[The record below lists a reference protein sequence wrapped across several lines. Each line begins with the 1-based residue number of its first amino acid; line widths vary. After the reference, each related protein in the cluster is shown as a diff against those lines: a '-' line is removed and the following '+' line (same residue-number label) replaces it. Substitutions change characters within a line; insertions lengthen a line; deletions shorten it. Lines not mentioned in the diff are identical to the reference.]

1 MTEPARVVHVVKGL
15 EANSGVAVFVSELAR
30 EQAAAGTNVTVLCDY
45 RPELA
50 PPPLVRLAV
59 GRPLSSAAARRG
71 DWVHIHALWS
81 LFCLRALLFCRLRG
95 IRYVVS
101 PHGSLMPR
109 VFSHGRLK
117 KAFVWRLLLRPLVRR
132 AELVH
137 CTSEAEAD
145 ACRALG
151 IDGPFVVA
159 PLGVRLPERIDQ
171 PEAKGK
177 GYVALFLGRLG
188 EEKGLFTLMDAWER
202 VRPAGWRL
210 RLAGPDWDGLAAKL
224 RRRAAAFADSVE
236 FVGAAGPEAKDR
248 LYREADIFV
257 LPSPMENFSAVVLE
271 ALAYATP
278 VICTTGTP
286 WQAVEERRC
295 GWRVEPDSVAA
306 LAAALA
312 AATSISDAERAEMG
326 ARGREL
332 AAERFSWQGVAKR
345 ITEAMAGSVVDGK
358 FSNWT
363 PKLSARN
370 ARRSS

>member
-1 MTEPARVVHVVKGL
+1 MTELSRVVHVVKGL

-30 EQAAAGTNVTVLCDY
+30 EQAAAGTDVTVLCDY

-50 PPPLVRLAV
+50 PPPPVRLVV
-59 GRPLSSAAARRG
+59 GRPLSSAGAGRG
-71 DWVHIHALWS
+71 DWVHVHALWS

-109 VFSHGRLK
+109 VFSRGRVK
-117 KAFVWRLLLRPLVRR
+117 KALVWRLLLRQLVRR
-132 AELVH
+132 AALVH

-151 IDGPFVVA
+151 IDGTFVVA
-159 PLGVRLPERIDQ
+159 PLGVRLPERID
-171 PEAKGK
+171 PPVTKGK
-177 GYVALFLGRLG
+177 NQVVLFLGRLG

-202 VRPAGWRL
+202 VRPVGWRL
-210 RLAGPDWDGLAAKL
+210 KLAGPDWDGFAAKL

-236 FVGAAGPEAKDR
+236 FLGEAGPEEKDR
-248 LYREADIFV
+248 LYREADLFV

-271 ALAYATP
+271 ALSYATP
-278 VICTTGTP
+278 VVCTTGTP

-295 GWRVEPDSVAA
+295 GWRVEPDSAEA

-332 AAERFSWQGVAKR
+332 AAERFSWQGVERR
-345 ITEAMAGSVVDGK
+345 ISAALQVALAGAGMV
-358 FSNWT
+358 
-363 PKLSARN
+363 
-370 ARRSS
+370 

>member
-1 MTEPARVVHVVKGL
+1 MAEPARVVHVVKGL

-30 EQAAAGTNVTVLCDY
+30 EQAAAGLDVAVLCDY

-50 PPPLVRLAV
+50 PPPPVRLAV
-59 GRPLSSAAARRG
+59 GRPLSSADAGRG
-71 DWVHIHALWS
+71 DLVHVHALWS

-109 VFSHGRLK
+109 VFSRGRVK
-117 KAFVWRLLLRPLVRR
+117 KALVWRLLLRPLVRR
-132 AELVH
+132 AALVH

-159 PLGVRLPERIDQ
+159 PLGVRLPERIDP
-171 PEAKGK
+171 PETKGK
-177 GYVALFLGRLG
+177 GREVLFLGRLG

-210 RLAGPDWDGLAAKL
+210 KLAGPDWDGFAEKL

-236 FVGAAGPEAKDR
+236 FVGEAGPEEKDL

-271 ALAYATP
+271 ALSYATP

-295 GWRVEPDSVAA
+295 GWRVKPDSAEA

-312 AATSISDAERAEMG
+312 AATSLSDAERAEMG
-326 ARGREL
+326 ARGRGL
-332 AAERFSWQGVAKR
+332 AAERFSWQSVERQISAAMQVAL
-345 ITEAMAGSVVDGK
+345 AGAGMV
-358 FSNWT
+358 
-363 PKLSARN
+363 
-370 ARRSS
+370 

>member
-30 EQAAAGTNVTVLCDY
+30 KQAAAGTDVAVLCDY

-50 PPPLVRLAV
+50 PPPPVRLAV
-59 GRPLSSAAARRG
+59 GRQLSSAGAGRG
-71 DWVHIHALWS
+71 DWVHVHALWS

-109 VFSHGRLK
+109 VFSRGRIK
-117 KAFVWRLLLRPLVRR
+117 KALVWRLLLRPLVRR
-132 AELVH
+132 AALVH
-137 CTSEAEAD
+137 CTSETEVD

-151 IDGPFVVA
+151 IEGPFVVV
-159 PLGVRLPERIDQ
+159 PLGVRLPERIDP
-171 PEAKGK
+171 PETKGK
-177 GYVALFLGRLG
+177 GHVALFLGRLG

-210 RLAGPDWDGLAAKL
+210 KLAGPDWDGFAAKL
-224 RRRAAAFADSVE
+224 RRRAAAFSDSVE
-236 FVGAAGPEAKDR
+236 FVGEAGPEAKDR
-248 LYREADIFV
+248 LYREADLFV

-278 VICTTGTP
+278 VVCTTGTP

-295 GWRVEPDSVAA
+295 GWRVEPDSAA
-306 LAAALA
+306 AFAEALA
-312 AATSISDAERAEMG
+312 AATSLSDAERAEMG

-332 AAERFSWQGVAKR
+332 AAERFSWQGVERQISA
-345 ITEAMAGSVVDGK
+345 ALQVALAGAGMV
-358 FSNWT
+358 
-363 PKLSARN
+363 
-370 ARRSS
+370 

>member
-1 MTEPARVVHVVKGL
+1 MAEPARVVHVVKGL

-30 EQAAAGTNVTVLCDY
+30 EQAAAGLDVAVLCDY

-50 PPPLVRLAV
+50 PPPPVRLAV
-59 GRPLSSAAARRG
+59 GRPLSSADAGRG
-71 DWVHIHALWS
+71 DLVHVHALWS

-109 VFSHGRLK
+109 VFSRGRVK
-117 KAFVWRLLLRPLVRR
+117 KALVWRLLLRPLVRR
-132 AELVH
+132 AALVH

-159 PLGVRLPERIDQ
+159 PLGVRLPERIDP
-171 PEAKGK
+171 PETKGK
-177 GYVALFLGRLG
+177 GREVLFLGRLG

-210 RLAGPDWDGLAAKL
+210 KLAGPDWDGFAEKL

-236 FVGAAGPEAKDR
+236 FVGEAGPEEKDL

-257 LPSPMENFSAVVLE
+257 LPSPLRTSLR
-271 ALAYATP
+271 
-278 VICTTGTP
+278 
-286 WQAVEERRC
+286 WSWRRSHT
-295 GWRVEPDSVAA
+295 R
-306 LAAALA
+306 
-312 AATSISDAERAEMG
+312 
-326 ARGREL
+326 
-332 AAERFSWQGVAKR
+332 
-345 ITEAMAGSVVDGK
+345 
-358 FSNWT
+358 
-363 PKLSARN
+363 
-370 ARRSS
+370 RRSSAPLGRHGRRSRSAAAVGGSSQTPPRRSPRRSPRRHPSPTPSAPRWAPAAAGLRRSGSPGRVSNGRFPRRCRLRLRAQVWYNST

>member
-30 EQAAAGTNVTVLCDY
+30 EQAAAGTDVAVLCDY

-50 PPPLVRLAV
+50 PPPPVRLVV
-59 GRPLSSAAARRG
+59 GRPFSSADAGRG
-71 DWVHIHALWS
+71 DWVHVHALWS

-109 VFSHGRLK
+109 VFSRGRIK
-117 KAFVWRLLLRPLVRR
+117 KALVWRLLLRPLVRR
-132 AELVH
+132 AALIH

-159 PLGVRLPERIDQ
+159 PLGVRLTERIDP
-171 PEAKGK
+171 PETKGK
-177 GYVALFLGRLG
+177 GHVALFLGRLG

-210 RLAGPDWDGLAAKL
+210 KLAGPDWDGFAEKL

-236 FVGAAGPEAKDR
+236 FVGEAGPEAKDR
-248 LYREADIFV
+248 LYREADLFV

-278 VICTTGTP
+278 VVCTTGTP

-295 GWRVEPDSVAA
+295 GWRVEPDSAEA

-326 ARGREL
+326 ARGRGL
-332 AAERFSWQGVAKR
+332 AAERFSWQSVERQISAAMQVAL
-345 ITEAMAGSVVDGK
+345 AGAGMV
-358 FSNWT
+358 
-363 PKLSARN
+363 
-370 ARRSS
+370 